1 MLVVGHVLRPADD
14 LAFVGD
20 IGNFHGFHGHFLH
33 ELGLHELLGVFLV
46 MLVVFVLM
54 GRMLGNIRDFHGLYR
69 HFLYKFGF
77 YILFGFGFGGLFF
90 LAHGFSVLSYRC
102 AKGMP
107 PERFPPGS
115 CFFYSMRE
123 KARQYKYV

>member
-1 MLVVGHVLRPADD
+1 VV
-14 LAFVGD
+14 
-20 IGNFHGFHGHFLH
+20 
-33 ELGLHELLGVFLV
+33 
-46 MLVVFVLM
+46 LVVFVLM
-54 GRMLGNIRDFHGLYR
+54 GRMLGPADQLAFVGNVRDFHGLYR

>member
-1 MLVVGHVLRPADD
+1 MVFVVFAFVVGRMLGPADQ
-14 LAFVGD
+14 LAFVG
-20 IGNFHGFHGHFLH
+20 N
-33 ELGLHELLGVFLV
+33 V
-46 MLVVFVLM
+46 
-54 GRMLGNIRDFHGLYR
+54 RDFHGLYR

-115 CFFYSMRE
+115 CFFYTMRE